1 MRRADRL
8 FQIIQV
14 LRGASQPVT
23 AQALADEMETS
34 LRTIYRDIADL
45 MGQRVPIRGEAG
57 VGYVLERGYDMPPL
71 MLTPDEIE
79 AAVLGAQWV
88 AARGDPAMTR
98 GARDL
103 IAKISD
109 VVPEDLR
116 PLVLE
121 SPMLAPD
128 TQATVP
134 DSIDVAQMRAWIR
147 RRGKVHIGYADEQGK
162 TTERTIWPIAVAYFE
177 TVRLIVA
184 WCELRE
190 DFRNFRTD
198 RISAADYLDDIY
210 PVRTRDLRR
219 QWRALERKRIETQ
232 RNAAPG

>member
-14 LRGASQPVT
+14 LRGASSPVT
-23 AQALADEMETS
+23 ARMLAEEMETS

-45 MGQRVPIRGEAG
+45 MAQRVPIRGEAG
-57 VGYVLERGYDMPPL
+57 IGYVLERGYDMPPL

-88 AARGDPAMTR
+88 AARGDPAIAR

-103 IAKISD
+103 IAKIGD

-121 SPMLAPD
+121 SPMMAPD
-128 TQATVP
+128 MKRTLP
-134 DSIDVAQMRAWIR
+134 DAIDVAQLRAWIR
-147 RRGKVHIGYADEQGK
+147 RRGKVRIGYADEHGRG
-162 TTERTIWPIAVAYFE
+162 TERTIWPIAIAYFE
-177 TVRLIVA
+177 TVRLIIA
-184 WCELRE
+184 WCEMRE

-198 RISAADYLDDIY
+198 RISATDFLDDTY
-210 PVRTRDLRR
+210 PTRTRELRR
-219 QWRALERKRIETQ
+219 QWWVRERERLEAKLET
-232 RNAAPG
+232 PSG

>member
-14 LRGASQPVT
+14 LRGATAPVT

-34 LRTIYRDIADL
+34 VRTIYRDIADL
-45 MGQRVPIRGEAG
+45 MAQRVPVRGEAG
-57 VGYVLERGYDMPPL
+57 IGYVLERGYDMPPL

-88 AARGDPAMTR
+88 AARGDPAMAR

-121 SPMLAPD
+121 SPMIAPD
-128 TQATVP
+128 TRRTLP
-134 DSIDVAQMRAWIR
+134 DTIDVAQLRAWIR
-147 RRGKVHIGYADEQGK
+147 RRGKVRIGYTDEHGRSS
-162 TTERTIWPIAVAYFE
+162 ERTIWPIAIAYFE

-198 RISAADYLDDIY
+198 RITDTAFLDDTY
-210 PVRTRDLRR
+210 PTRTRELRR
-219 QWRALERKRIETQ
+219 QWWARERGQLESKPTPS
-232 RNAAPG
+232 AT

>member
-14 LRGASQPVT
+14 LRGASSPVT
-23 AQALADEMETS
+23 ARALADEMETS

-45 MGQRVPIRGEAG
+45 MAQRVPIRGEAG

-88 AARGDPAMTR
+88 AARGDPAMAR

-103 IAKISD
+103 VAKISD

-121 SPMLAPD
+121 SPMMAPD
-128 TQATVP
+128 TYDTVP
-134 DSIDVAQMRAWIR
+134 DSINVAQMRAWIR
-147 RRGKVHIGYADEQGK
+147 RRGKVRIGYTDEQSR
-162 TTERTIWPIAVAYFE
+162 TTARTIWPIAVAYFE

-198 RISAADYLDDIY
+198 RITVADFLDDVY
-210 PVRTRDLRR
+210 PVRTRELRR

-232 RNAAPG
+232 RNALPG

>member
-14 LRGASQPVT
+14 LRGATAPVT

-34 LRTIYRDIADL
+34 VRTIYRDIADL
-45 MGQRVPIRGEAG
+45 MAQRVPVRGEAG
-57 VGYVLERGYDMPPL
+57 IGYVLERGYDMPPL

-116 PLVLE
+116 PLVLD
-121 SPMLAPD
+121 SPMIAPD
-128 TQATVP
+128 TRRNLADT
-134 DSIDVAQMRAWIR
+134 IDVAQLRAWIR
-147 RRGKVHIGYADEQGK
+147 RRGKVRIGYADEHGRSS
-162 TTERTIWPIAVAYFE
+162 ERTIWPIAIAYFE

-198 RISAADYLDDIY
+198 RITDTVFLDDTY
-210 PVRTRDLRR
+210 PTRTRELRR
-219 QWRALERKRIETQ
+219 QWWAQERERLESKPAP
-232 RNAAPG
+232 AAR

>member
-8 FQIIQV
+8 FQIIQI
-14 LRGASQPVT
+14 LRGARAPVT
-23 AQALADEMETS
+23 ARVLSEELETS
-34 LRTIYRDIADL
+34 VRTVYRDIADL
-45 MGQRVPIRGEAG
+45 MAQRVPIRGEAG
-57 VGYVLERGYDMPPL
+57 VGYVLDRGYDMPPL

-88 AARGDPAMTR
+88 AARGDAAMVR

-103 IAKISD
+103 IAKISA

-121 SPMLAPD
+121 SPLIAPD
-128 TQATVP
+128 MNCALP
-134 DSIDVAQMRAWIR
+134 DMVDVAQVRLWIR
-147 RRGKVHIGYADEQGK
+147 QRGKIALGYADEAGRV
-162 TTERTIWPIAVAYFE
+162 TERTIWPIALAYFE
-177 TVRLIVA
+177 TVRVIIA

-198 RISAADYLDDIY
+198 RIRSAEFLSDTY
-210 PVRTRDLRR
+210 PARARDLRR
-219 QWRALERKRIETQ
+219 EWWAREEARRAESGV
-232 RNAAPG
+232 A